1 MVRCHAGEHA
11 GRCPLVGIPADKR
24 HTPLLPG
31 NVGVCL
37 IRYNKR
43 MIQLKRTTTFARWM
57 RSLADRHAKTRI
69 ILRLERLMLGNQ
81 GDAKS
86 VGTRVFELRIHY
98 GPGYRVYYTRRGN
111 TVILLLCG
119 GDKSTQ
125 QADIKQAQEL
135 AQNWTDDDEND

>member
-1 MVRCHAGEHA
+1 M
-11 GRCPLVGIPADKR
+11 
-24 HTPLLPG
+24 
-31 NVGVCL
+31 CL

-43 MIQLKRTTTFARWM
+43 MIPLKRTTTFARWM

-86 VGTRVFELRIHY
+86 VGARVVERRIHY

-135 AQNWTDDDEND
+135 AQNGTDDDEND